1 MKIFVAALKN
11 AISNIKWRFTPFF
24 FYTIFILTVLS
35 FFIPFDTSGS
45 NFEKVASIIM
55 TGLLVLASVESLTE
69 YLFILENLMQNT
81 KFGNYSFLSIFIKH
95 VEPNYHIYAN
105 SLTIVLIPT
114 ILFVA
119 IGIMTQTVLPITIT
133 LVLITMAT
141 LFYVP

>member
-35 FFIPFDTSGS
+35 FFIPFDISGS

-81 KFGNYSFLSIFIKH
+81 KFGNYSFLSIFVKH
-95 VEPNYHIYAN
+95 AEPNYHIYAN
-105 SLTIVLIPT
+105 SLAIVLIPT